1 MIQQQYLT
9 EKENKTVEQIV
20 KEAQLKRVKE
30 VNLSVCIENKTS
42 LMLVTDNQN
51 NRRPEKVF
59 FLIPCRE
66 EKRDKQQPIPMLAMI
81 GITLDSKYNENGASD
96 YSYTESYEIFS
107 INNIPKFGIE
117 YLKLIVGQQNYQ
129 FDTKRK
135 VCTFFEKYINSSS
148 LFSLWIKK
156 LHNSIYSTKNL
167 LRENDNYLFRVNPIL
182 GEGEIVPPMIRA
194 IGSIRE
200 IYIEDETLF
209 RDDKPE
215 GNKIIQFLKFKQRKV
230 A

>member
-1 MIQQQYLT
+1 MVQQQYLT
-9 EKENKTVEQIV
+9 EEENKTVEQIV

-66 EKRDKQQPIPMLAMI
+66 EKKIKQEPIPMLAMI
-81 GITLDSKYNENGASD
+81 GITLDSKYNEKSD
-96 YSYTESYEIFS
+96 SNYSYTESYEIFS

-135 VCTFFEKYINSSS
+135 VCTFFEKYLTPSSFFGS
-148 LFSLWIKK
+148 LIKK
-156 LHNSIYSTKNL
+156 LHN
-167 LRENDNYLFRVNPIL
+167 
-182 GEGEIVPPMIRA
+182 
-194 IGSIRE
+194 
-200 IYIEDETLF
+200 
-209 RDDKPE
+209 
-215 GNKIIQFLKFKQRKV
+215 FLYKSN
-230 A
+230 